1 MLNDFMLVFV
11 LYEKDGKVLAFFIGV
26 HIDANNLLKMFD
38 FSQKSE
44 ANFPSTSNGGIAGIF

>member
-38 FSQKSE
+38 FS
-44 ANFPSTSNGGIAGIF
+44 